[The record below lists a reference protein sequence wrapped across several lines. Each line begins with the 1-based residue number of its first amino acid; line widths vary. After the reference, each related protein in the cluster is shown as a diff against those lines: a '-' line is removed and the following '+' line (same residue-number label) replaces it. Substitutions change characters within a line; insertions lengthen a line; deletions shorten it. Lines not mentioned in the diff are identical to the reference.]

1 VNELRLMI
9 KLNSKD
15 AKEKDMMSGIEHL
28 NIV

>member
-1 VNELRLMI
+1 MI